1 MKEDYLWDKTGKDP
15 DIEKLENALAVFRYK
30 ETAPPELPAKVLPFR
45 KKEPQP
51 QRKIFSFAF
60 AAAAGLLFGII
71 ALGVWIQ
78 VLKNN
83 AEIPADLAKAAK
95 TEIVLPTPE
104 PPIVDGIEVL
114 PFDKAENP
122 KQFAARKIVATRRN
136 VPVKISRKEMKARNT
151 KATKP
156 SEKLTKEEQ
165 YAYDQLMLA
174 LSITSSKF
182 KIVKDKVEGIEEK
195 NAVVKGGQ

>member
-1 MKEDYLWDKTGKDP
+1 MKEDYLWDKTGEDA

-30 ETAPPELPAKVLPFR
+30 EAAPPELPAKVLPFR
-45 KKEPQP
+45 KEEPHE
-51 QRKIFSFAF
+51 RRRIFSYAF
-60 AAAAGLLFGII
+60 AAAACLLFGII

-78 VLKNN
+78 VLRSNT
-83 AEIPADLAKAAK
+83 EIPASLMEKAK

-104 PPIVDGIEVL
+104 PPIADPNIL
-114 PFDKAENP
+114 PLDNVENQ
-122 KQFAARKIVATRRN
+122 KQFPARKIVATRRN
-136 VPVKISRKEMKARNT
+136 VPVKISRKETKARNV

-156 SEKLTKEEQ
+156 AEKLTKEEQ

-182 KIVKDKVEGIEEK
+182 KIVKDKVEGTEEK